1 MAAGRLF
8 RDGGFRAWLHRPG
21 SAAAGRALPIPCSRP
36 QPGSFTRLETK
47 PRGLCSLAAL
57 GYNYFLFFFVLP
69 LAESKAGERGGGISI
84 LGLENPDLQSPA
96 PPFSAP
102 SRNGWRSFPNSQLP
116 GRGKLPARPPGGGEG
131 AGSAPR
137 LPAGPKLS
145 RRGAGLIS
153 RPLPRERLPLRQLGR
168 GVRGK

>member
-1 MAAGRLF
+1 MLGFIAPAAPRRGAPCPFPALAPSPAHSPVWKQSREAFAL
-8 RDGGFRAWLHRPG
+8 WLRWD
-21 SAAAGRALPIPCSRP
+21 ITI
-36 QPGSFTRLETK
+36 F
-47 PRGLCSLAAL
+47 
-57 GYNYFLFFFVLP
+57 FFFFVLP